1 MNDERANNLV
11 ATLLAI
17 ALLCWG
23 GWWLWTNVLN
33 PPASHVCI
41 GSCAQQAEQFDRAY
55 ERGQEC
61 DSPPADSSANEGDNE
76 RLAQQQQDFC
86 DLP

>member
-1 MNDERANNLV
+1 MNDERANEFI
-11 ATLLAI
+11 ATLLVI

-41 GSCAQQAEQFDRAY
+41 GSCAQQAEQFDRDY
-55 ERGQEC
+55 ECAG
-61 DSPPADSSANEGDNE
+61 PPADSSANEGDNE